1 MTPASN
7 SPETDEIP
15 PKSVRITT
23 TLDYIDAKIIE
34 NLQGALGNSQSSVI
48 NYIIKDWIK
57 TNSEKIR
64 LTYGIDIAGIRREI
78 QSVIKGIE
86 IEEEIQ
92 KNVMSELQKRFKRIK
107 KMKISSLAEMMSV
120 HEQTLINII
129 TLKGDELEE
138 QGLDLEIDGDYI
150 VKK

>member
-1 MTPASN
+1 MSPASN
-7 SPETDEIP
+7 SSDTDEMP

-92 KNVMSELQKRFKRIK
+92 KNVMTELQKRFKRIK

-138 QGLDLEIDGDYI
+138 KGLNLEIDGDYI

>member
-1 MTPASN
+1 MAPASN
-7 SPETDEIP
+7 STNNDEEP

-57 TNSEKIR
+57 TNSDKIR

-78 QSVIKGIE
+78 QAVIKGIE

-92 KNVMSELQKRFKRIK
+92 MNVMNELQKRFKRIK

-120 HEQTLINII
+120 HEQTLVNII
-129 TLKGDELEE
+129 TLKGDDLE
-138 QGLDLEIDGDYI
+138 QKGLDLEIDGEFI

>member
-1 MTPASN
+1 MSPASN
-7 SPETDEIP
+7 SNDTDEIP

>member
-1 MTPASN
+1 MAPASN
-7 SPETDEIP
+7 STNNDEEP

-57 TNSEKIR
+57 TNSDKIR

-92 KNVMSELQKRFKRIK
+92 MNVMNELQKRFKRIK

-120 HEQTLINII
+120 HEQTLVNII
-129 TLKGDELEE
+129 TLKGDDLE
-138 QGLDLEIDGDYI
+138 QKGLDLEIDGEFI

>member
-1 MTPASN
+1 MSPASN
-7 SPETDEIP
+7 SSDADEIP

-92 KNVMSELQKRFKRIK
+92 KNVMTELQKRFKRIK